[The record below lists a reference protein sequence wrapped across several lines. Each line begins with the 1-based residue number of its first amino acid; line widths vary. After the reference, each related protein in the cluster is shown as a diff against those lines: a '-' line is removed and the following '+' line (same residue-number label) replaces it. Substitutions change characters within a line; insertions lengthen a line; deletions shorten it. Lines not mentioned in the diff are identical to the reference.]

1 MSPAMVDF
9 RSPALDSSKLQS
21 SGHGSD
27 TSVAD
32 RIPSFPSHTI
42 FRSGGIPEPSP
53 LMDRLNLGQGV
64 SLPDPPFGSSSSS
77 SEKLSVPRFRKPR
90 KHSGTSWAKP
100 ATVASDSGAP
110 LDRAEDSVSHSV
122 REKLHGW
129 KPFTPDASSQS
140 SSGAGFVFGACSSR
154 SIPSSS
160 NTVFDNSSGN
170 PGSGI
175 FVFGSGIEKGS
186 NPSRS
191 SSQSSSAQS
200 LPSAESAKFEGTA
213 TILGAGTSSGSNVK
227 NIGTGLPRN
236 DSVCSLGGDNVCSDA
251 GVFVFGSRTKKNDN
265 SVDDLL
271 HEQTE
276 RTRKID
282 LGVSSNVDCQI
293 SSMHSNES
301 SIFSSS
307 KLPEELRKHKI
318 IASDENAS
326 KDAGAFVFGI
336 GVNMSACASKSSSSS
351 ASESSFSKLPEKM
364 EKLSLHRSA
373 YEVHEDSKSGVFV
386 SESSAK
392 HAQFGTTFPG
402 LNEGGFSMF
411 PGELKNQNL
420 QSLGND
426 EHGSDNHGVF
436 VFGVQK
442 KANSGKSSSVKFDE
456 SLISKL
462 PDEIAKMKLSCLGN
476 DDNSQKSFSKFSREL
491 KNQNLQSSGNEEHE
505 SDNHGV
511 FVFGVPKKANSGK
524 SSSVKFDDSLISKL
538 PVEVGKM
545 KLSSSGNDDS
555 SQKSKPVD
563 ILNQHD
569 NKSAFVS
576 FDFTSQSGEEDHGLI
591 SKLPDEIG
599 KLKLSS
605 SGNGDNSQKSKPV
618 NIFNQHDNNS
628 AFVSSNFTLP
638 SGEDHGSR
646 VSPLQAHN
654 SCGLNGETTSFPSPV
669 PGFQSSGVDFCFPG
683 MHAGSET
690 PIMEFRSEK
699 QDTSMLT
706 KENLFNGPHKSMT
719 FSMKK
724 EDYKGLRLKKKRGKA
739 KQSTPIP
746 KQFVPTDKEGLD
758 QEQDSTCRYSPM
770 DYSPYQETLVS
781 SHCSREESVASDES
795 IHFGSKCT
803 SNDARRS
810 CSVDRNEGELL
821 TSSAHFCANEGPL
834 ETGASE
840 CGLRF
845 PSPRHFTSENSWV
858 DPGLQKE
865 NLAAKNEAFGSDILK
880 NSSSMESESFSY
892 YPSIKH
898 STYEG
903 SKGFTFA
910 SNCKDDAQ
918 SNFLFAATS
927 SVQGSSSESRRTYRR
942 RSRVKGAQDSHPN
955 VKVPLAF
962 APSNLFLFTN
972 SYAPTGPEQEQKGSG
987 DGERTGKYNA
997 TKPNEESVT
1006 TAAASVTSEEICE
1019 KWRLR
1024 GNQAYAD
1031 GNLSKAEDYYSRG
1044 VDSFP
1049 LKEVSRRYS
1058 RALMLCYS
1066 NRAATRMSLG
1076 RLREALRDCKMAVAI
1091 DPSFL
1096 RARVRA
1102 GNILLSLGEP
1112 ADALKHF
1119 EKVLQIDKE
1128 AKSDQKII
1136 LEAVDGL
1143 EKIQKLNDLVDQS
1156 SIFLAKRTPDDASR
1170 ALEIISE
1177 ALTFGPYS
1185 ETLLE
1190 MKAEALVKTRN
1201 FEEAIQICE
1210 QTLELAEKNAVVDD
1224 LDSEDDQNKSF
1235 ERSSARLWRWRI
1247 ISKSYFCLGKLEE
1260 ANELLKKHEK
1270 VKPFVDKYWNRYPES
1285 SASFPATVCELLRL
1299 KTAGNDAFQAG
1310 KHLEAVEYY
1319 TAALALNTESRP
1331 FTAICFCNRAA
1342 AYQALGQITDAI
1354 ADCSLAIA
1362 LDSNYR
1368 KAISRRAT
1376 LHEMIRDYG
1385 QAATDLQNLT
1395 SLLEMSSDDKSSANG
1410 TLARSSS
1417 STSDLNQARIRLCTV
1432 EEEARKGGALDLY
1445 MILGIERSCSAADVR
1460 KAYRKAAL
1468 RHHPDKAGQF
1478 LARNENGDD
1487 RVWREVAEEVHTN
1500 ADRLFKMIGEAY
1512 TILVDA
1518 SKRLQYD
1525 TELELR
1531 TSKKTTG
1538 SYGGSCSPGTPASSH
1553 SSQFERSTD
1562 PRNWRSYGSAR
1573 RQWSNR

>member
-1 MSPAMVDF
+1 MPTTGHPKDVTITSQVLAENPNHILEDEKNEKCPDARPSKELTYLIIAIISNRQEGEGRSQIETGSIASPIPKLKTFLCCSSSSIRRWPFAALPLQQVHVFLPVMSPAVVDF

-21 SGHGSD
+21 SGHGSE

-64 SLPDPPFGSSSSS
+64 SLPDPPFGSSS

-191 SSQSSSAQS
+191 SSSSQSM
-200 LPSAESAKFEGTA
+200 PSAESAKFEGTA

-227 NIGTGLPRN
+227 NIGIGLPRN
-236 DSVCSLGGDNVCSDA
+236 DSVCSLGGDNASSDA

-271 HEQTE
+271 HQQTE

-282 LGVSSNVDCQI
+282 LGDSSNVDCQI

-318 IASDENAS
+318 IASDENAG
-326 KDAGAFVFGI
+326 KDPSASVFGI
-336 GVNMSACASKSSSSS
+336 GVNVSACANKSSSSS

-364 EKLSLHRSA
+364 EKLNLHRSA
-373 YEVHEDSKSGVFV
+373 YEVHGDSKSGVFV

-392 HAQFGTTFPG
+392 HAQFGTNFSG

-420 QSLGND
+420 QSSGN
-426 EHGSDNHGVF
+426 EGHGSDNHGVF

-442 KANSGKSSSVKFDE
+442 KANSAKSSSE

-491 KNQNLQSSGNEEHE
+491 KNQNLQSSGNGEHE
-505 SDNHGV
+505 
-511 FVFGVPKKANSGK
+511 
-524 SSSVKFDDSLISKL
+524 I
-538 PVEVGKM
+538 
-545 KLSSSGNDDS
+545 
-555 SQKSKPVD
+555 
-563 ILNQHD
+563 
-569 NKSAFVS
+569 
-576 FDFTSQSGEEDHGLI
+576 
-591 SKLPDEIG
+591 
-599 KLKLSS
+599 
-605 SGNGDNSQKSKPV
+605 
-618 NIFNQHDNNS
+618 
-628 AFVSSNFTLP
+628 
-638 SGEDHGSR
+638 
-646 VSPLQAHN
+646 
-654 SCGLNGETTSFPSPV
+654 

-699 QDTSMLT
+699 QDTSILT
-706 KENLFNGPHKSMT
+706 KENFFNGPHKSMT

-724 EDYKGLRLKKKRGKA
+724 EDYKGLRLKKKRGKT

-746 KQFVPTDKEGLD
+746 KQFVPTDKECLD
-758 QEQDSTCRYSPM
+758 REQDSTCRYSPM

-803 SNDARRS
+803 SNDVRRS
-810 CSVDRNEGELL
+810 CSVDGNEGELF
-821 TSSAHFCANEGPL
+821 TSSAHEDPL
-834 ETGASE
+834 ETGAAE
-840 CGLRF
+840 RFLRF

-903 SKGFTFA
+903 SMGFTFA

-962 APSNLFLFTN
+962 APSNLFQFTN
-972 SYAPTGPEQEQKGSG
+972 SYVPTVPEQEQKGSG

-997 TKPNEESVT
+997 TKPNQESVT

-1076 RLREALRDCKMAVAI
+1076 RLREALCDCKMAVAI

-1096 RARVRA
+1096 RARNLT
-1102 GNILLSLGEP
+1102 GLPCSILLSLGEP

-1143 EKIQKLNDLVDQS
+1143 EKIQENSCGGSNDETITARPEQLFTVFLLGEP
-1156 SIFLAKRTPDDASR
+1156 SIAP
-1170 ALEIISE
+1170 
-1177 ALTFGPYS
+1177 FG
-1185 ETLLE
+1185 
-1190 MKAEALVKTRN
+1190 A
-1201 FEEAIQICE
+1201 
-1210 QTLELAEKNAVVDD
+1210 AVVVVNATVG
-1224 LDSEDDQNKSF
+1224 SGGH
-1235 ERSSARLWRWRI
+1235 ERS
-1247 ISKSYFCLGKLEE
+1247 G
-1260 ANELLKKHEK
+1260 LK
-1270 VKPFVDKYWNRYPES
+1270 
-1285 SASFPATVCELLRL
+1285 
-1299 KTAGNDAFQAG
+1299 
-1310 KHLEAVEYY
+1310 
-1319 TAALALNTESRP
+1319 
-1331 FTAICFCNRAA
+1331 
-1342 AYQALGQITDAI
+1342 
-1354 ADCSLAIA
+1354 
-1362 LDSNYR
+1362 
-1368 KAISRRAT
+1368 RR
-1376 LHEMIRDYG
+1376 
-1385 QAATDLQNLT
+1385 
-1395 SLLEMSSDDKSSANG
+1395 S
-1410 TLARSSS
+1410 
-1417 STSDLNQARIRLCTV
+1417 
-1432 EEEARKGGALDLY
+1432 
-1445 MILGIERSCSAADVR
+1445 
-1460 KAYRKAAL
+1460 
-1468 RHHPDKAGQF
+1468 
-1478 LARNENGDD
+1478 
-1487 RVWREVAEEVHTN
+1487 
-1500 ADRLFKMIGEAY
+1500 
-1512 TILVDA
+1512 
-1518 SKRLQYD
+1518 
-1525 TELELR
+1525 
-1531 TSKKTTG
+1531 
-1538 SYGGSCSPGTPASSH
+1538 
-1553 SSQFERSTD
+1553 
-1562 PRNWRSYGSAR
+1562 
-1573 RQWSNR
+1573 